1 MRHNKLPNPTDLGAL
16 NAMLFPSGVWLA
28 KSKGWL
34 EGQLIWCI
42 ELCAKMIAI
51 DQSLSSPVWRTV
63 QKDGSIQHSSIPA
76 FHFKKVN
83 NISMR
88 ETISYTGRWRKLLC
102 PKSFWNFG
110 GLYHQIWISVQAWNK
125 IFFANNFP
133 AHSYQLSIT
142 GFTGNTD
149 RCRLE
154 PQ

>member
-1 MRHNKLPNPTDLGAL
+1 MRHNKLSNPTDLGAL

-51 DQSLSSPVWRTV
+51 DQSLSRPVWRTV
-63 QKDGSIQHSSIPA
+63 QKDGSIQRSSIPA

-88 ETISYTGRWRKLLC
+88 EIISYTGRWRELLC
-102 PKSFWNFG
+102 PKSFWV
-110 GLYHQIWISVQAWNK
+110 ISSNLD
-125 IFFANNFP
+125 FFFRNETKYFLKATFP
-133 AHSYQLSIT
+133 AHSDQLSIT

-149 RCRLE
+149 KCRLE